1 MYSRASLPLG
11 QSVSGSDAGGA
22 ARLQR
27 SSARAPRL
35 VEFVHV
41 SGNVPMTWRA
51 CSLLGARHSFS
62 HTGTPEAAVCAP
74 SDALASPLL
83 SEGSVRERNAA
94 PPPLLPCGVGVL
106 APARSAAESRS
117 APRPS
122 DKPQCALWLC
132 AFLHCVGEA
141 FSVLSWTSLLSD
153 TSPLWASVCVGRRVW
168 ASGGGQQ
175 PAANGTYCCIIAG
188 ARLSGSLPAV

>member
-22 ARLQR
+22 ARLRR
-27 SSARAPRL
+27 SSQRAPRL
-35 VEFVHV
+35 MGFVHV
-41 SGNVPMTWRA
+41 GTSPSPMTWRA
-51 CSLLGARHSFS
+51 QSLLGAWHSFP
-62 HTGTPEAAVCAP
+62 HTGTPEAAVWAP
-74 SDALASPLL
+74 SDALASLL
-83 SEGSVRERNAA
+83 SEGSQGVKCSSSPAA
-94 PPPLLPCGVGVL
+94 ALRGLCASTG
-106 APARSAAESRS
+106 RSAAERQSVPV
-117 APRPS
+117 PRTDPGV
-122 DKPQCALWLC
+122 LC
-132 AFLHCVGEA
+132 AFLPCVGEA